1 MGTIGII
8 GAMEVEVKELK
19 EQMQITRQLTKAGM
33 EFCEGILEG
42 QDVVVVRSGVGKVNA
57 AVCTQILIDV
67 FDVKAVINTG
77 IAGSLKAEIN
87 IGDLVIS
94 SDLVHHDM
102 DAVSFGYPKGQIP
115 QMDVFSFEADKALA
129 DLAEKVCEEVNPEIQ
144 VFHGRV
150 VSGDQF
156 IADKETKENIS
167 TLFAGYCTEMEGAAI
182 AQTAHLNEV
191 PFVVL
196 RAISDK
202 ADDSAS
208 MDYPT
213 FEKQAV
219 AHSVRLVRGMM
230 KNLAAKYSCNAIA
243 IQCWNALQDELGI
256 MPCAANAILNEM
268 GIPIVCET
276 DIHGAITALMV
287 EAADLGRHRGMF
299 ADWTVRHPDNEN
311 GELLQHCG
319 PWPCSCAA
327 VKPKLTYPLAFDHP
341 GALTAE
347 AKHGDLTLARFD
359 GDNGEY
365 SLLLG
370 NARGIDGPAGMG
382 TYLWVEVDNLK
393 RLEAKIVE
401 GPYIHHCV
409 AIHANVVPVLYEACK
424 YIGIVP
430 DLYDP
435 IEEDVKAYLRG
446 E

>member
-1 MGTIGII
+1 MLVGII
-8 GAMEVEVKELK
+8 GAMDLEVQALK
-19 EQMQITRQLTKAGM
+19 GLMDNA
-33 EFCEGILEG
+33 
-42 QDVVVVRSGVGKVNA
+42 VVETISTIDFYKGNINGVETVVAVAGVGKVNA

-230 KNLAAKYSCNAIA
+230 KNLAAK
-243 IQCWNALQDELGI
+243 
-256 MPCAANAILNEM
+256 
-268 GIPIVCET
+268 
-276 DIHGAITALMV
+276 
-287 EAADLGRHRGMF
+287 EA
-299 ADWTVRHPDNEN
+299 
-311 GELLQHCG
+311 
-319 PWPCSCAA
+319 
-327 VKPKLTYPLAFDHP
+327 
-341 GALTAE
+341 
-347 AKHGDLTLARFD
+347 
-359 GDNGEY
+359 
-365 SLLLG
+365 
-370 NARGIDGPAGMG
+370 
-382 TYLWVEVDNLK
+382 
-393 RLEAKIVE
+393 
-401 GPYIHHCV
+401 
-409 AIHANVVPVLYEACK
+409 
-424 YIGIVP
+424 
-430 DLYDP
+430 
-435 IEEDVKAYLRG
+435 
-446 E
+446 

>member
-219 AHSVRLVRGMM
+219 AHSVRLVCGMM
-230 KNLAAKYSCNAIA
+230 KNLAAKEAYKKERKLKNFIKKSPDFRAIRAEIVERFCFSNANSEA
-243 IQCWNALQDELGI
+243 IMC
-256 MPCAANAILNEM
+256 
-268 GIPIVCET
+268 
-276 DIHGAITALMV
+276 
-287 EAADLGRHRGMF
+287 
-299 ADWTVRHPDNEN
+299 
-311 GELLQHCG
+311 LQHSSGECDC
-319 PWPCSCAA
+319 CSSE
-327 VKPKLTYPLAFDHP
+327 T
-341 GALTAE
+341 
-347 AKHGDLTLARFD
+347 
-359 GDNGEY
+359 
-365 SLLLG
+365 
-370 NARGIDGPAGMG
+370 
-382 TYLWVEVDNLK
+382 
-393 RLEAKIVE
+393 
-401 GPYIHHCV
+401 
-409 AIHANVVPVLYEACK
+409 
-424 YIGIVP
+424 
-430 DLYDP
+430 
-435 IEEDVKAYLRG
+435 
-446 E
+446 

>member
-1 MGTIGII
+1 MLVGII
-8 GAMEVEVKELK
+8 GAMDLEVQALK
-19 EQMQITRQLTKAGM
+19 GLMDNA
-33 EFCEGILEG
+33 
-42 QDVVVVRSGVGKVNA
+42 VVETISTIDFYKGNINGVETVVAVAGVGKVNA

-115 QMDVFSFEADKALA
+115 QMDVFSFEADRALA

-196 RAISDK
+196 CAISDK

-230 KNLAAKYSCNAIA
+230 KNLAAK
-243 IQCWNALQDELGI
+243 
-256 MPCAANAILNEM
+256 
-268 GIPIVCET
+268 
-276 DIHGAITALMV
+276 
-287 EAADLGRHRGMF
+287 EA
-299 ADWTVRHPDNEN
+299 
-311 GELLQHCG
+311 
-319 PWPCSCAA
+319 
-327 VKPKLTYPLAFDHP
+327 
-341 GALTAE
+341 
-347 AKHGDLTLARFD
+347 
-359 GDNGEY
+359 
-365 SLLLG
+365 
-370 NARGIDGPAGMG
+370 
-382 TYLWVEVDNLK
+382 
-393 RLEAKIVE
+393 
-401 GPYIHHCV
+401 
-409 AIHANVVPVLYEACK
+409 
-424 YIGIVP
+424 
-430 DLYDP
+430 
-435 IEEDVKAYLRG
+435 
-446 E
+446 

>member
-1 MGTIGII
+1 MDILQVITQELGVEKWQVEAAVKLIDEGNTIPFISRYRKEATGTLNDEQLRNLNERLTYLRNLEDKKKQVLSSIEDQGKLT
-8 GAMEVEVKELK
+8 KELK

-230 KNLAAKYSCNAIA
+230 KNLAAK
-243 IQCWNALQDELGI
+243 
-256 MPCAANAILNEM
+256 
-268 GIPIVCET
+268 
-276 DIHGAITALMV
+276 
-287 EAADLGRHRGMF
+287 EA
-299 ADWTVRHPDNEN
+299 
-311 GELLQHCG
+311 
-319 PWPCSCAA
+319 
-327 VKPKLTYPLAFDHP
+327 
-341 GALTAE
+341 
-347 AKHGDLTLARFD
+347 
-359 GDNGEY
+359 
-365 SLLLG
+365 
-370 NARGIDGPAGMG
+370 
-382 TYLWVEVDNLK
+382 
-393 RLEAKIVE
+393 
-401 GPYIHHCV
+401 
-409 AIHANVVPVLYEACK
+409 
-424 YIGIVP
+424 
-430 DLYDP
+430 
-435 IEEDVKAYLRG
+435 
-446 E
+446 

>member
-42 QDVVVVRSGVGKVNA
+42 QDVVV
-57 AVCTQILIDV
+57 LIDV

-219 AHSVRLVRGMM
+219 AHSVRLVCGMM
-230 KNLAAKYSCNAIA
+230 KNLAAK
-243 IQCWNALQDELGI
+243 
-256 MPCAANAILNEM
+256 
-268 GIPIVCET
+268 
-276 DIHGAITALMV
+276 
-287 EAADLGRHRGMF
+287 EA
-299 ADWTVRHPDNEN
+299 
-311 GELLQHCG
+311 
-319 PWPCSCAA
+319 
-327 VKPKLTYPLAFDHP
+327 
-341 GALTAE
+341 
-347 AKHGDLTLARFD
+347 
-359 GDNGEY
+359 
-365 SLLLG
+365 
-370 NARGIDGPAGMG
+370 
-382 TYLWVEVDNLK
+382 
-393 RLEAKIVE
+393 
-401 GPYIHHCV
+401 
-409 AIHANVVPVLYEACK
+409 
-424 YIGIVP
+424 
-430 DLYDP
+430 
-435 IEEDVKAYLRG
+435 
-446 E
+446 

>member
-1 MGTIGII
+1 MRCIGII

-167 TLFAGYCTEMEGAAI
+167 TLFAGYCTEMDGAAI

-243 IQCWNALQDELGI
+243 IQCWNALQGEIGI
-256 MPCAANAILNEM
+256 MPCAANSLLNEE
-268 GIPIVCET
+268 GIPVVCET

-287 EAADLGRHRGMF
+287 EAAGRNDKRSFF

-319 PWPCSCAA
+319 PWPISVAQE
-327 VKPKLTYPLAFDHP
+327 KPTIGYPLAFSHP
-341 GALTAE
+341 GAVE
-347 AKHGDLTLARFD
+347 AQAKLGEMTLARFD

-365 SLLLG
+365 SLLFG
-370 NARGIDGPAGMG
+370 NAKGVEGPYTKG
-382 TYLWVEVDNLK
+382 TYVWVEVQNLK

-409 AIHANVVPVLYEACK
+409 GIHENVVPVLYEACK
-424 YIGIVP
+424 YIGIAP

>member
-19 EQMQITRQLTKAGM
+19 EQMQIMRQLTKAGM

-102 DAVSFGYPKGQIP
+102 DAVSFGYPK
-115 QMDVFSFEADKALA
+115 ADKALA

-230 KNLAAKYSCNAIA
+230 KNLAAK
-243 IQCWNALQDELGI
+243 
-256 MPCAANAILNEM
+256 
-268 GIPIVCET
+268 
-276 DIHGAITALMV
+276 
-287 EAADLGRHRGMF
+287 EA
-299 ADWTVRHPDNEN
+299 
-311 GELLQHCG
+311 
-319 PWPCSCAA
+319 
-327 VKPKLTYPLAFDHP
+327 
-341 GALTAE
+341 
-347 AKHGDLTLARFD
+347 
-359 GDNGEY
+359 
-365 SLLLG
+365 
-370 NARGIDGPAGMG
+370 
-382 TYLWVEVDNLK
+382 
-393 RLEAKIVE
+393 
-401 GPYIHHCV
+401 
-409 AIHANVVPVLYEACK
+409 
-424 YIGIVP
+424 
-430 DLYDP
+430 
-435 IEEDVKAYLRG
+435 
-446 E
+446 

>member
-1 MGTIGII
+1 MGRTGII
-8 GAMEVEVKELK
+8 GAMEEEVALLK
-19 EQMQITRQLTKAGM
+19 EKMEIEVVVKKASM
-33 EFCEGILEG
+33 EFYQGHLNGRE
-42 QDVVVVRSGVGKVNA
+42 VVVVRSGIGKVNA
-57 AVCTQILIDV
+57 GMCAQILVDV
-67 FDVKAVINTG
+67 FNVSHLINTG

-230 KNLAAKYSCNAIA
+230 KNLAAK
-243 IQCWNALQDELGI
+243 
-256 MPCAANAILNEM
+256 
-268 GIPIVCET
+268 
-276 DIHGAITALMV
+276 
-287 EAADLGRHRGMF
+287 EA
-299 ADWTVRHPDNEN
+299 
-311 GELLQHCG
+311 
-319 PWPCSCAA
+319 
-327 VKPKLTYPLAFDHP
+327 
-341 GALTAE
+341 
-347 AKHGDLTLARFD
+347 
-359 GDNGEY
+359 
-365 SLLLG
+365 
-370 NARGIDGPAGMG
+370 
-382 TYLWVEVDNLK
+382 
-393 RLEAKIVE
+393 
-401 GPYIHHCV
+401 
-409 AIHANVVPVLYEACK
+409 
-424 YIGIVP
+424 
-430 DLYDP
+430 
-435 IEEDVKAYLRG
+435 
-446 E
+446 

>member
-67 FDVKAVINTG
+67 FDV
-77 IAGSLKAEIN
+77 KAEIN

-230 KNLAAKYSCNAIA
+230 KNLAAK
-243 IQCWNALQDELGI
+243 
-256 MPCAANAILNEM
+256 
-268 GIPIVCET
+268 
-276 DIHGAITALMV
+276 
-287 EAADLGRHRGMF
+287 EA
-299 ADWTVRHPDNEN
+299 
-311 GELLQHCG
+311 
-319 PWPCSCAA
+319 
-327 VKPKLTYPLAFDHP
+327 
-341 GALTAE
+341 
-347 AKHGDLTLARFD
+347 
-359 GDNGEY
+359 
-365 SLLLG
+365 
-370 NARGIDGPAGMG
+370 
-382 TYLWVEVDNLK
+382 
-393 RLEAKIVE
+393 
-401 GPYIHHCV
+401 
-409 AIHANVVPVLYEACK
+409 
-424 YIGIVP
+424 
-430 DLYDP
+430 
-435 IEEDVKAYLRG
+435 
-446 E
+446 

>member
-1 MGTIGII
+1 MDIIQKLTEEIQVKRGQVEAAVKLIDEGNTIPFISRYRKEATGSLNDEQLRTLHERLLYLRNLEDKKKQVLSSIEDQ
-8 GAMEVEVKELK
+8 GKLTKELK

-57 AVCTQILIDV
+57 AVCTQILIDD
-67 FDVKAVINTG
+67 FDAEVVINTG
-77 IAGSLKAEIN
+77 IAGSLNADIN
-87 IGDLVIS
+87 IGDIVVS
-94 SDLVHHDM
+94 TDLIHHDM
-102 DAVSFGYPKGQIP
+102 NAVNFGYEPGQIP

-230 KNLAAKYSCNAIA
+230 KNLAAK
-243 IQCWNALQDELGI
+243 
-256 MPCAANAILNEM
+256 
-268 GIPIVCET
+268 
-276 DIHGAITALMV
+276 
-287 EAADLGRHRGMF
+287 EA
-299 ADWTVRHPDNEN
+299 
-311 GELLQHCG
+311 
-319 PWPCSCAA
+319 
-327 VKPKLTYPLAFDHP
+327 
-341 GALTAE
+341 
-347 AKHGDLTLARFD
+347 
-359 GDNGEY
+359 
-365 SLLLG
+365 
-370 NARGIDGPAGMG
+370 
-382 TYLWVEVDNLK
+382 
-393 RLEAKIVE
+393 
-401 GPYIHHCV
+401 
-409 AIHANVVPVLYEACK
+409 
-424 YIGIVP
+424 
-430 DLYDP
+430 
-435 IEEDVKAYLRG
+435 
-446 E
+446 